1 MVAGGVCAAGGGAFV
16 PGWEAC
22 ASTPAEDVAS
32 ATPPSRIAGAQS
44 RITHEFIIVVCVL
57 PNADRIKAD
66 KDRNRYRGYSLQ
78 SIAFASVLYRDFDPP
93 THSPEDN

>member
-1 MVAGGVCAAGGGAFV
+1 
-16 PGWEAC
+16 
-22 ASTPAEDVAS
+22 
-32 ATPPSRIAGAQS
+32 
-44 RITHEFIIVVCVL
+44 VL